1 MKTKEMVVFSSVDIN
16 QLFNKESKNIKR
28 SYLCN
33 MNLKLL
39 FFISFF
45 VLVCK
50 ALEDDFEELETNK
63 NKPNRIGRLFS
74 RGRNALLKLYRNG
87 RNIGKKVV
95 GANLYFGRDILN
107 GDFHLGNNYVHIR
120 DKMFKDKTT
129 SLEML
134 KSENEDI
141 VDNSNSIENTI
152 PLKMIEDT
160 DDESGSGSEAEHVEV
175 KSRSGCIQQIISP
188 VDFGNC
194 FRYEQNFL
202 CKKKIC

>member
-63 NKPNRIGRLFS
+63 NKPNRIGRLFIG
-74 RGRNALLKLYRNG
+74 GRNVLLKLYRSG
-87 RNIGKKVV
+87 RNIGKKFA
-95 GANLYFGRDILN
+95 GATFDFGHDILI
-107 GDFHLGNNYVHIR
+107 GE
-120 DKMFKDKTT
+120 T
-129 SLEML
+129 
-134 KSENEDI
+134 
-141 VDNSNSIENTI
+141 
-152 PLKMIEDT
+152 
-160 DDESGSGSEAEHVEV
+160 
-175 KSRSGCIQQIISP
+175 
-188 VDFGNC
+188 
-194 FRYEQNFL
+194 
-202 CKKKIC
+202 KINI